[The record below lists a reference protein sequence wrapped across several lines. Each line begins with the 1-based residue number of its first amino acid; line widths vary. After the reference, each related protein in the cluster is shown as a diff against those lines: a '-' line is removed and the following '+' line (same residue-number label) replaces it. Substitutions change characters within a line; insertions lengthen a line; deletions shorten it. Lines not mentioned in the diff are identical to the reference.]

1 MSMKKSHM
9 QFDVRKARIYK
20 DIYRPSPNPS
30 RFLSTLLN
38 IILHGHSQVGNQ
50 DFSRKLRQDEE

>member
-1 MSMKKSHM
+1 MSMKKNHM
-9 QFDVRKARIYK
+9 QFDVRKAKIYK

-38 IILHGHSQVGNQ
+38 IILHGQSQVGSH
-50 DFSRKLRQDEE
+50 DFSRKFRQEED